1 MSISGSKNNS
11 ATPVDS
17 NRNSRRTRR
26 LGMGWA
32 GKSCGG
38 RRMANDASVSGSNK
52 GMKRW
57 ISSFCSGV
65 GTCDLPRI
73 MICPP
78 SVCRW
83 MNHDDVI
90 PSRVNSPKSGS
101 VSLVNVGIATESSLN
116 TRWTRPRRLIETV
129 VAYWLGRT
137 FSVLRTANGGRRIQ
151 SGR

>member
-1 MSISGSKNNS
+1 
-11 ATPVDS
+11 
-17 NRNSRRTRR
+17 
-26 LGMGWA
+26 
-32 GKSCGG
+32 
-38 RRMANDASVSGSNK
+38 
-52 GMKRW
+52 
-57 ISSFCSGV
+57 
-65 GTCDLPRI
+65 
-73 MICPP
+73 
-78 SVCRW
+78 